1 MIETASSPKS
11 HENEIKIGPT
21 RLLIDGEFRD
31 SVSGKTFET
40 ISPATEEPIAEVA
53 EADAADVDLAVRAA
67 RKALEEGP
75 WARMDPRE
83 RGKILLRWADLI
95 ESQLEELAR
104 LESLDCGKAI
114 QESLSYDV
122 PGTAAVLRYFGGWA
136 DKLHGK
142 TIPASSDFFMYT
154 RREPVGVCGQI
165 IPWNFPMSMAAW
177 KVGPALAAGCTSVL
191 KPAEQTPLTALRM
204 AELAMQAGLPPG
216 VLNVLPGFGPTAGGA
231 IVEHPGVDK
240 IAFTGEYTTA
250 QTIKRRI
257 ADTMKR
263 ATFEL
268 GGKSPNVIFADSDLD
283 EAVEGA
289 YGAIFLNQ
297 GQNCCAGSRA
307 FVQEEVYD
315 TFVDKL
321 AERAKSARLG
331 DPLDENTEH
340 GALIDQAQFD
350 KTMRY
355 VAAGRSEGA
364 ECVAGGEREFERGYF
379 VRPTVFAGVEDSMS
393 VATEEIFGPV
403 VSVLRFKD
411 VDEVIE
417 RANDTPY
424 GLAAAVWTR
433 DIGKAHAVAEGVKA
447 GTVWVNCYNIVD
459 PAAPFG
465 GYKMSGMGRELGE
478 QAFDAYTETKTVT
491 ILKGQA

>member
-1 MIETASSPKS
+1 
-11 HENEIKIGPT
+11 
-21 RLLIDGEFRD
+21 
-31 SVSGKTFET
+31 
-40 ISPATEEPIAEVA
+40 
-53 EADAADVDLAVRAA
+53 
-67 RKALEEGP
+67 
-75 WARMDPRE
+75 MDPRE
-83 RGKILLRWADLI
+83 RGKILLRWAELI
-95 ESQLEELAR
+95 DSELGELAR

-142 TIPASSDFFMYT
+142 TIPISNDFFTYT
-154 RREPVGVCGQI
+154 KREPVGVCGQI

-177 KVGPALAAGCTSVL
+177 KLGPALAAGCTSVL

-204 AELAMQAGLPPG
+204 AELGMEAGLPAG
-216 VLNVLPGFGPTAGGA
+216 VLNVVPGFGPIAGGSLVA
-231 IVEHPGVDK
+231 HPAVDK

-250 QTIKRRI
+250 QTIKKQI
-257 ADTMKR
+257 AGTMKR

-268 GGKSPNVIFADSDLD
+268 GGKSPNVVFSDSDLD
-283 EAVEGA
+283 RAVEGA

-307 FVQEEVYD
+307 FVQDEIYD
-315 TFVDKL
+315 AFVAKL
-321 AERAKSARLG
+321 AERAKNARLG
-331 DPLDENTEH
+331 DPLDERTEH

-355 VAAGRSEGA
+355 VTSGRQEGA
-364 ECVAGGEREFERGYF
+364 ECVAGGKREFERGYF
-379 VRPTVFAGVEDSMS
+379 VRPTVFAGVEDDMS
-393 VATEEIFGPV
+393 VATDEIFGPV
-403 VSVLRFKD
+403 VSVLRFKE
-411 VDEVIE
+411 VDEVVE
-417 RANDTPY
+417 RANNTSY

-433 DIGKAHAVAEGVKA
+433 DIGKAHAIADRVKA
-447 GTVWVNCYNIVD
+447 GTVWVNCYNVVD

-465 GYKMSGMGRELGE
+465 GYKMSGLGRELGE

-491 ILKGQA
+491 VLKGQP

>member
-1 MIETASSPKS
+1 M
-11 HENEIKIGPT
+11 
-21 RLLIDGEFRD
+21 LIDGEFRD
-31 SVSGKTFET
+31 AVSGKTFET
-40 ISPATEEPIAEVA
+40 IDPATEEPIAEVA

-67 RKALEEGP
+67 RRALEGGA
-75 WARMDPRE
+75 WASMDPRE

-95 ESQLEELAR
+95 ESELEPLAE

-142 TIPASSDFFMYT
+142 TIPATRDFFMYT

-177 KVGPALAAGCTSVL
+177 KVGPALAAGCTTVL

-204 AELAMQAGLPPG
+204 AELAMEAGLPPG

-240 IAFTGEYTTA
+240 IAFTGEHTTA
-250 QTIKRRI
+250 KIIKRRI

-268 GGKSPNVIFADSDLD
+268 GGKSPNVVFADADLD

-307 FVQEEVYD
+307 FVQDEVYD
-315 TFVDKL
+315 AFVDKL
-321 AERAKSARLG
+321 SERAKSARLG
-331 DPLDENTEH
+331 DPLDRETEH
-340 GALIDQAQFD
+340 GALIDRAQFD

-355 VAAGRSEGA
+355 VASGLEAGA
-364 ECVAGGEREFERGYF
+364 ECVAGGEREFDRGYF
-379 VRPTVFAGVEDSMS
+379 VRPTVFAKVEDSMA
-393 VATEEIFGPV
+393 VATDEIFGPV
-403 VSVLRFKD
+403 VSVLRFKE
-411 VDEVIE
+411 VDEVID
-417 RANDTPY
+417 RANATPF

-433 DIGKAHAVAEGVKA
+433 DIGKAHAVAERVKA
-447 GTVWVNCYNIVD
+447 GTVWVNCYNVVD

-465 GYKMSGMGRELGE
+465 GYKMSGLGRELGE

-491 ILKGQA
+491 ILTRQA

>member
-1 MIETASSPKS
+1 MTTSSPS
-11 HENEIKIGPT
+11 PGLPASEVRIGPT
-21 RLLIDGEFRD
+21 RLLIDGKFRD
-31 SVSGKTFET
+31 ALSGKTFET
-40 ISPATEEPIAEVA
+40 INPATEKPIADVA
-53 EADAADVDLAVRAA
+53 EADEGDVDLAVRAA
-67 RKALEEGP
+67 RKALEQGP
-75 WARMDPRE
+75 WSRMDPRE

-95 ESQLEELAR
+95 EAELENLAR

-142 TIPASSDFFMYT
+142 TIPASSDYFMYT

-204 AELAMQAGLPPG
+204 AELAMEAGLPPG
-216 VLNVLPGFGPTAGGA
+216 VLNVVPGFGPTAGGA
-231 IVEHPGVDK
+231 IVAHPGVDK
-240 IAFTGEYTTA
+240 IAFTGEHTTA
-250 QTIKRRI
+250 QTIKERI
-257 ADTMKR
+257 ANTMKR

-268 GGKSPNVIFADSDLD
+268 GGKSPNVVFADSDLD
-283 EAVEGA
+283 QAVEGA

-297 GQNCCAGSRA
+297 GQNCCAGSRTFVQAEAYDA
-307 FVQEEVYD
+307 FVE
-315 TFVDKL
+315 KL
-321 AERAKSARLG
+321 AERAKSAKLG
-331 DPLDENTEH
+331 DPLDQETEH

-355 VAAGRSEGA
+355 VGLGREQGA
-364 ECVAGGEREFERGYF
+364 ECVAGGEREFNRGYF
-379 VRPTVFAGVEDSMS
+379 VRPTVFADVEDRMS
-393 VATEEIFGPV
+393 IATDEIFGPV
-403 VSVLRFKD
+403 VSVLRFED
-411 VDEVIE
+411 VDEVVA
-417 RANDTPY
+417 RANNTEY

-433 DIGKAHAVAEGVKA
+433 DIGKAHAIADRVKA

-465 GYKMSGMGRELGE
+465 GFKRSGVGRELGE

-491 ILKGQA
+491 IARGQA

>member
-1 MIETASSPKS
+1 MTEAPSPPRS
-11 HENEIKIGPT
+11 HEGDVRIGPT

-31 SVSGKTFET
+31 SVSGKTFQT

-83 RGKILLRWADLI
+83 RGRILLRWADLI
-95 ESQLEELAR
+95 ENELQELAR
-104 LESLDCGKAI
+104 LESLDSGKAL

-142 TIPASSDFFMYT
+142 TIPASKDFFMYT

-177 KVGPALAAGCTSVL
+177 KVAPALAAGCTTLL

-204 AELAMQAGLPPG
+204 GELAMEAGLPPG
-216 VLNVLPGFGPTAGGA
+216 VLNVLPGFGPTAGGS

-268 GGKSPNVIFADSDLD
+268 GGKSPNVVFADSDL
-283 EAVEGA
+283 EQAVEGA

-307 FVQEEVYD
+307 FVQDEVYD
-315 TFVDKL
+315 DFVERL
-321 AERAKSARLG
+321 AERAKKARLG
-331 DPLDENTEH
+331 DPLDESTEH
-340 GALIDQAQFD
+340 GALIDRAQFD

-355 VAAGRSEGA
+355 VASGRNEGA
-364 ECVAGGEREFERGYF
+364 ECVAGGEREFDQGYF
-379 VRPTVFAGVEDSMS
+379 VRPTVFAGVEDTMS
-393 VATEEIFGPV
+393 VATDEIFGPV
-403 VSVLRFKD
+403 VSVLRFKE
-411 VDEVIE
+411 VDEVIQ
-417 RANDTPY
+417 RANNTQY

-433 DIGKAHAVAEGVKA
+433 DIGKAHAIAERVKA

-465 GYKMSGMGRELGE
+465 GYKMSGQGRELGE

-491 ILKGQA
+491 IATGQP